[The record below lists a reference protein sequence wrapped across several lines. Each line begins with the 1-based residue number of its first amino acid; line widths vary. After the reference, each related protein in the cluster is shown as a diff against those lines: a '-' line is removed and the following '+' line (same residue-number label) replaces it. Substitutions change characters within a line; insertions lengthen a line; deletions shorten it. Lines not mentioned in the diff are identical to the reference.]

1 VWERSLL
8 QMLTDAG
15 FAEPRFH
22 GRTGYFT
29 SSFTEGGLVS
39 ARKPGG

>member
-1 VWERSLL
+1 MWERSLL

-15 FAEPRFH
+15 FADPTFH

-29 SSFTEGGLVS
+29 SSFTEGGLVT